1 MRLHDSS
8 FPDVC
13 VCVCVCVFGGGGG
26 VTHWEAWAATKVA
39 AVVAVIGGCCLDP
52 EHQELAD

>member
-1 MRLHDSS
+1 MILA
-8 FPDVC
+8 FQMCVC
-13 VCVCVCVFGGGGG
+13 VCVCVCLGGGGG